1 MKATDTAIS
10 LPSASWSNVSI
21 MSLSHF
27 TSDFFCN
34 VLPIMLPIL
43 AARYGISYSQSAALF
58 MVFSVSTNFLQ
69 PPIGIWADKRPVNYL
84 MPLSILTG
92 AFFASIVGW
101 SPNIYVLI
109 FIILLSGICSS
120 AFHPISAGIVHD
132 ISPKRHQTFATSIY
146 IAGGNLG
153 FAIAPLIIAAFIEQ
167 FTDKNLP
174 FLFLFALIVTL
185 MIYKQRLF
193 VTPPRNESSSEPQIN
208 LKSIIKSKQFIFLN
222 TSIALRSWCY
232 CALVVFLPL
241 LLTAHGYSTVESG
254 LALMCLL
261 VGTVFGGLA
270 TGGLSDKYGL
280 RTLIVSTYVLT
291 IASLGFFL
299 WRLDISFIS
308 MVALF
313 LAGAGMYGSTPAA
326 IVWAQRLLPRNA
338 AFAASMMLG
347 FTFGMGYVES
357 VITGFVGD
365 LFGLRVGLIATIF
378 PALVLAIII
387 ILSLKEPP
395 KATDVNLK
403 NI

>member
-1 MKATDTAIS
+1 MKATATAIS

-185 MIYKQRLF
+185 MVYKQRLF
-193 VTPPRNESSSEPQIN
+193 VTPPRNENSSEPQIN

-291 IASLGFFL
+291 IAALGFFL

-387 ILSLKEPP
+387 ILALKEPP
-395 KATDVNLK
+395 KTTDVNLK

>member
-1 MKATDTAIS
+1 MKATVTAIS
-10 LPSASWSNVSI
+10 LPAASWSNVSI

-69 PPIGIWADKRPVNYL
+69 PPIGIWADKKPVNYL

-132 ISPKRHQTFATSIY
+132 ISPKRYQTFATSIY

-167 FTDKNLP
+167 FTDKSLP
-174 FLFLFALIVTL
+174 ALFLLALIVSL
-185 MIYKQRLF
+185 MVYKQRLY
-193 VTPPRNESSSEPQIN
+193 VTPPRNDSGNGPQIN

-241 LLTAHGYSTVESG
+241 LLTDHGYSTVESG
-254 LALMCLL
+254 LALMCLSKAFPL
-261 VGTVFGGLA
+261 
-270 TGGLSDKYGL
+270 
-280 RTLIVSTYVLT
+280 
-291 IASLGFFL
+291 LG
-299 WRLDISFIS
+299 
-308 MVALF
+308 
-313 LAGAGMYGSTPAA
+313 
-326 IVWAQRLLPRNA
+326 
-338 AFAASMMLG
+338 
-347 FTFGMGYVES
+347 
-357 VITGFVGD
+357 
-365 LFGLRVGLIATIF
+365 
-378 PALVLAIII
+378 
-387 ILSLKEPP
+387 
-395 KATDVNLK
+395 
-403 NI
+403 

>member
-387 ILSLKEPP
+387 ILALKEPP
-395 KATDVNLK
+395 KSTDVNLK

>member
-1 MKATDTAIS
+1 MKATATAIG

-69 PPIGIWADKRPVNYL
+69 PPIGIWADKKPVNYL

-185 MIYKQRLF
+185 MVYKQRLF
-193 VTPPRNESSSEPQIN
+193 VTPPRNENSSEPQIN

-291 IASLGFFL
+291 IAALGFFL

-365 LFGLRVGLIATIF
+365 LFGLRVGMIATIF

-387 ILSLKEPP
+387 ILALKEPP

>member
-1 MKATDTAIS
+1 MKATATAIS

-174 FLFLFALIVTL
+174 FLFLFALIVSL
-185 MIYKQRLF
+185 MVYKQRLF
-193 VTPPRNESSSEPQIN
+193 VTPPRNENSSEPQIN

-291 IASLGFFL
+291 IAALGFFL

-365 LFGLRVGLIATIF
+365 LFGLRIGLIATIF

-387 ILSLKEPP
+387 ILALKEPP

>member
-1 MKATDTAIS
+1 MKATATAIS

-291 IASLGFFL
+291 IAALGFFL

-387 ILSLKEPP
+387 ILALKEPP

>member
-1 MKATDTAIS
+1 MKATATAIS

-193 VTPPRNESSSEPQIN
+193 VTPPRNENSSEPQIN

-387 ILSLKEPP
+387 ILALKEPP

>member
-1 MKATDTAIS
+1 MKATATAIS

-69 PPIGIWADKRPVNYL
+69 PPIGIWADKKPVNYL

-174 FLFLFALIVTL
+174 FLFLFALIVSL
-185 MIYKQRLF
+185 MVYKQRLF
-193 VTPPRNESSSEPQIN
+193 VTPPRNENSSEPQIN

-291 IASLGFFL
+291 IAALGFFL

-387 ILSLKEPP
+387 ILALKEPP

>member
-1 MKATDTAIS
+1 MKATATAIS

-185 MIYKQRLF
+185 MVYKQRLF
-193 VTPPRNESSSEPQIN
+193 VTPPRNENSSEPQIN

-291 IASLGFFL
+291 IAALGFFL

-387 ILSLKEPP
+387 ILVLKEPP

>member
-185 MIYKQRLF
+185 MVYKQRLF
-193 VTPPRNESSSEPQIN
+193 VTPPRHENSSEPQIN

-291 IASLGFFL
+291 IAALGFFL

-313 LAGAGMYGSTPAA
+313 LSGAGMYGSTPAA

-387 ILSLKEPP
+387 ILALKEPP

>member
-1 MKATDTAIS
+1 MKATATAIS

-69 PPIGIWADKRPVNYL
+69 PPIGIWADKKPVNYL

-174 FLFLFALIVTL
+174 FLFLFALIVSL
-185 MIYKQRLF
+185 MVYKQRLF
-193 VTPPRNESSSEPQIN
+193 VTPPRNENSSEPQIN

-291 IASLGFFL
+291 IAALGFFL

-365 LFGLRVGLIATIF
+365 LFGLRVGMIATIF

-387 ILSLKEPP
+387 ILALKEPP

>member
-1 MKATDTAIS
+1 
-10 LPSASWSNVSI
+10 
-21 MSLSHF
+21 
-27 TSDFFCN
+27 
-34 VLPIMLPIL
+34 MLPIL

-69 PPIGIWADKRPVNYL
+69 PPIGIWADKKPVNYL

-132 ISPKRHQTFATSIY
+132 ISPKRYQTFATSIY

-167 FTDKNLP
+167 FTDKSLP
-174 FLFLFALIVTL
+174 ALFLLALIVSL
-185 MIYKQRLF
+185 MVYKQRLY
-193 VTPPRNESSSEPQIN
+193 VTPPRNDSGSGPQIN

-241 LLTAHGYSTVESG
+241 LLTDHGYSTVESG

-270 TGGLSDKYGL
+270 TGGLSDKFGL
-280 RTLIVSTYVLT
+280 RSLIISTYIVT
-291 IASLGFFL
+291 IIALGFFL
-299 WRLDISFIS
+299 WRLDISFLS

-365 LFGLRVGLIATIF
+365 IFGLRIGMIATIF
-378 PALVLAIII
+378 PALVLAIFI
-387 ILSLKEPP
+387 ILALKEPP
-395 KATDVNLK
+395 KPADIDLSK
-403 NI
+403 S

>member
-1 MKATDTAIS
+1 MKATATAIS
-10 LPSASWSNVSI
+10 LPSSSWSTVSI

-69 PPIGIWADKRPVNYL
+69 PPIGIWADKKPVNYL

-174 FLFLFALIVTL
+174 FLFLFALIVSL
-185 MIYKQRLF
+185 MVYKQRLF
-193 VTPPRNESSSEPQIN
+193 VTPPRNENSSEPQIN

-291 IASLGFFL
+291 IAALGFFL

-365 LFGLRVGLIATIF
+365 LFGLRIGLIATIF

-387 ILSLKEPP
+387 ILALKEPP

>member
-387 ILSLKEPP
+387 ILALKEPP

>member
-232 CALVVFLPL
+232 CALLVFLPL

-387 ILSLKEPP
+387 ILALKEPP

>member
-1 MKATDTAIS
+1 MKATATAIS
-10 LPSASWSNVSI
+10 LPTASWSNVSI

-69 PPIGIWADKRPVNYL
+69 PPIGIWADKKPVNYL

-185 MIYKQRLF
+185 MVYKQRLF
-193 VTPPRNESSSEPQIN
+193 VTPPRNENSSEPQIN

-387 ILSLKEPP
+387 ILALKEPP
-395 KATDVNLK
+395 KAADVNLK

>member
-1 MKATDTAIS
+1 MKATATAIS

-313 LAGAGMYGSTPAA
+313 LTGAGMYGSTPAA

-387 ILSLKEPP
+387 ILALKEPP

>member
-174 FLFLFALIVTL
+174 FLFLLALIVTL

-387 ILSLKEPP
+387 ILALKEPP

>member
-1 MKATDTAIS
+1 MKATATAIS

-185 MIYKQRLF
+185 MVYKQRLF
-193 VTPPRNESSSEPQIN
+193 VTPPRNENSSEPQIN
-208 LKSIIKSKQFIFLN
+208 LKSIIKYKQFIFLN

-291 IASLGFFL
+291 IAALGFFL

-387 ILSLKEPP
+387 ILALKEPP

>member
-1 MKATDTAIS
+1 MKATATAIS

-69 PPIGIWADKRPVNYL
+69 PPIGIWADKKPVNYL

-185 MIYKQRLF
+185 MVYKQRLF
-193 VTPPRNESSSEPQIN
+193 VTPPRNENSSEPQIN

-291 IASLGFFL
+291 IAALGFFL

-365 LFGLRVGLIATIF
+365 LFGLRIGLIATIF

-387 ILSLKEPP
+387 ILALKEPP

>member
-308 MVALF
+308 MVDLF

-387 ILSLKEPP
+387 ILALKEPP

>member
-1 MKATDTAIS
+1 MKATATAIS

-185 MIYKQRLF
+185 MVYKQRLF
-193 VTPPRNESSSEPQIN
+193 VTPPRHENSSEPQIN

-291 IASLGFFL
+291 IAALGFFL

-387 ILSLKEPP
+387 ILALKEPP

>member
-1 MKATDTAIS
+1 MKATATAIS

-69 PPIGIWADKRPVNYL
+69 PPIGIWADKKPVNYL

-365 LFGLRVGLIATIF
+365 LFGLRIGLIATIF

-387 ILSLKEPP
+387 ILALKEPP

>member
-1 MKATDTAIS
+1 MKATATAIS

-387 ILSLKEPP
+387 ILALKEPP

>member
-1 MKATDTAIS
+1 MKATATAIS

-69 PPIGIWADKRPVNYL
+69 PPIGIWADKKPVNYL

-185 MIYKQRLF
+185 MVYKQRLF
-193 VTPPRNESSSEPQIN
+193 VTPPRNENSSEPQIN

-365 LFGLRVGLIATIF
+365 LFGLRVGMIATIF

-387 ILSLKEPP
+387 ILALKEPP
-395 KATDVNLK
+395 KATDVNLN

>member
-1 MKATDTAIS
+1 MKATATAIA
-10 LPSASWSNVSI
+10 LPSASWSNVSV

-34 VLPIMLPIL
+34 ILPIMLPIL

-69 PPIGIWADKRPVNYL
+69 PPIGIWADKKPVNYL

-92 AFFASIVGW
+92 AFFASVVGW

-153 FAIAPLIIAAFIEQ
+153 FAIAPLLIAAFIEQ
-167 FTDKNLP
+167 FTDKSLP
-174 FLFLFALIVTL
+174 ILSFFALAVTL
-185 MIYKQRLF
+185 MVYKQKLF
-193 VTPPRNESSSEPQIN
+193 VTPPRNSDAKDPQIN
-208 LKSIIKSKQFIFLN
+208 VKSIIKSKQFIFLN

-254 LALMCLL
+254 IALTVLL

-280 RTLIVSTYVLT
+280 RALIVATYVVT
-291 IASLGFFL
+291 IAALGVFL
-299 WRLDISFIS
+299 WRVDISFIS
-308 MVALF
+308 LAALF

-338 AFAASMMLG
+338 AFAASLMLG

-365 LFGLRVGLIATIF
+365 LVGLQLGIAFTVF
-378 PALVLAIII
+378 PALILAIII
-387 ILSLKEPP
+387 ILALKEPKKP
-395 KATDVNLK
+395 ADIDLNK
-403 NI
+403 I

>member
-1 MKATDTAIS
+1 MKATATAIS

-185 MIYKQRLF
+185 MVYKQRLF
-193 VTPPRNESSSEPQIN
+193 VTPPRNENSSEPQIN

-387 ILSLKEPP
+387 ILALKEPP

>member
-1 MKATDTAIS
+1 MKATATAIS

-387 ILSLKEPP
+387 ILVLKEPP

>member
-1 MKATDTAIS
+1 MKATATAIS

-69 PPIGIWADKRPVNYL
+69 PPIGIWADKKPVNYL

-185 MIYKQRLF
+185 MVYKQRLF
-193 VTPPRNESSSEPQIN
+193 VTPPRNENSSEPQIN

-291 IASLGFFL
+291 IAALGFFL

-365 LFGLRVGLIATIF
+365 LFGLRVGMIATIF

-387 ILSLKEPP
+387 ILALKEPP
-395 KATDVNLK
+395 KATDVNLN

>member
-1 MKATDTAIS
+1 MKATATAIS

-280 RTLIVSTYVLT
+280 RILIVSTYVLT

-387 ILSLKEPP
+387 ILALKEPP

>member
-1 MKATDTAIS
+1 MKATATAIS

-109 FIILLSGICSS
+109 ILLSGICSS

-193 VTPPRNESSSEPQIN
+193 VTPPRNESSSKPQIN

-365 LFGLRVGLIATIF
+365 LFGLRVGLFATIF

-387 ILSLKEPP
+387 ILALKEPP

>member
-1 MKATDTAIS
+1 MKATATAIA
-10 LPSASWSNVSI
+10 LPSASWSNVSV

-34 VLPIMLPIL
+34 ILPIMLPIL

-69 PPIGIWADKRPVNYL
+69 PPIGIWADKKPVNYL

-92 AFFASIVGW
+92 AFFASVVGW

-153 FAIAPLIIAAFIEQ
+153 FAIAPLLIAAFIEQ
-167 FTDKNLP
+167 FTDKSLP
-174 FLFLFALIVTL
+174 ILSFFALAVTL
-185 MIYKQRLF
+185 MVYKQKLF
-193 VTPPRNESSSEPQIN
+193 VTPPRNSDAKDPQIN
-208 LKSIIKSKQFIFLN
+208 VKSIIKSKQFIFLN

-254 LALMCLL
+254 IALTVLL

-280 RTLIVSTYVLT
+280 RALIIATYVVT
-291 IASLGFFL
+291 IAALGVFL
-299 WRLDISFIS
+299 WRVDISFIS
-308 MVALF
+308 LAALF

-365 LFGLRVGLIATIF
+365 LVGLQLGIAFTVF
-378 PALVLAIII
+378 PALILAIII
-387 ILSLKEPP
+387 ILALKEPKKP
-395 KATDVNLK
+395 ADIDLNK
-403 NI
+403 I

>member
-21 MSLSHF
+21 MSLSHY

-387 ILSLKEPP
+387 ILALKEPP

>member
-1 MKATDTAIS
+1 MKATATAIS

-174 FLFLFALIVTL
+174 FLFLFALIVSL
-185 MIYKQRLF
+185 MVYKQRLF
-193 VTPPRNESSSEPQIN
+193 VTPPRNENSSEPQIN

-291 IASLGFFL
+291 IAALGFFL

-365 LFGLRVGLIATIF
+365 LFGLRVGMIATIF

-387 ILSLKEPP
+387 ILALKEPP

>member
-1 MKATDTAIS
+1 MKATATAIS

-185 MIYKQRLF
+185 MVYKQRLF
-193 VTPPRNESSSEPQIN
+193 VTPPRNENSSEPQIN

-387 ILSLKEPP
+387 ILVLKEPP

>member
-1 MKATDTAIS
+1 MKATATAIA
-10 LPSASWSNVSI
+10 LPSASWSNVSV

-34 VLPIMLPIL
+34 ILPIMLPIL

-69 PPIGIWADKRPVNYL
+69 PPIGIWADKKPVNYL

-92 AFFASIVGW
+92 AFFASVVGW

-153 FAIAPLIIAAFIEQ
+153 FAIAPLLIAAFIEQ
-167 FTDKNLP
+167 FTDKSLP
-174 FLFLFALIVTL
+174 ILSFFALAVTL
-185 MIYKQRLF
+185 MVYKQKLF
-193 VTPPRNESSSEPQIN
+193 VTPPRNSDAKDPQIN
-208 LKSIIKSKQFIFLN
+208 VKSIIKSKQFIFLN

-254 LALMCLL
+254 IALTVLL

-280 RTLIVSTYVLT
+280 RALIVATYVVT
-291 IASLGFFL
+291 IAALGVFL
-299 WRLDISFIS
+299 WRVDISFIS
-308 MVALF
+308 LAALF

-365 LFGLRVGLIATIF
+365 LVGLQLGIAFTVF
-378 PALVLAIII
+378 PALILAIII
-387 ILSLKEPP
+387 ILALKEPKKP
-395 KATDVNLK
+395 ADIDLNK
-403 NI
+403 I

>member
-1 MKATDTAIS
+1 MKATATAIA
-10 LPSASWSNVSI
+10 LPSASWSNVSV

-34 VLPIMLPIL
+34 ILPIMLPIL

-69 PPIGIWADKRPVNYL
+69 PPIGIWADKKPVNYL

-153 FAIAPLIIAAFIEQ
+153 FAIAPLLIAAFIEQ
-167 FTDKNLP
+167 FTDKSLP
-174 FLFLFALIVTL
+174 ILSFFALAVTL
-185 MIYKQRLF
+185 MVYKQRLF
-193 VTPPRNESSSEPQIN
+193 VTPPRNSDAKDPQIN
-208 LKSIIKSKQFIFLN
+208 VKSIVKSKQFIFLN

-254 LALMCLL
+254 IALTVLL

-280 RTLIVSTYVLT
+280 RALIVATYVVT
-291 IASLGFFL
+291 IAALAVFL
-299 WRLDISFIS
+299 WRVDISFIS
-308 MVALF
+308 LTALF

-365 LFGLRVGLIATIF
+365 LVGLQLGISFTVF
-378 PALVLAIII
+378 PALILAIII
-387 ILSLKEPP
+387 ILALKEPKKP
-395 KATDVNLK
+395 IDIDLNK
-403 NI
+403 I

>member
-1 MKATDTAIS
+1 MKATATAIS

-185 MIYKQRLF
+185 MVYKQRLF
-193 VTPPRNESSSEPQIN
+193 VTPPRNENSSEPQIN

-291 IASLGFFL
+291 IAALGFFL

-365 LFGLRVGLIATIF
+365 LFGLRIGLIATIF

-387 ILSLKEPP
+387 ILALKEPP

>member
-1 MKATDTAIS
+1 MKATATAIS

-69 PPIGIWADKRPVNYL
+69 PPIGIWADKKPVNYL

-174 FLFLFALIVTL
+174 FLFLFALIVSL
-185 MIYKQRLF
+185 MVYKQRLF
-193 VTPPRNESSSEPQIN
+193 VTPPRNENSSEPQIN

-291 IASLGFFL
+291 IAALGFFL

-365 LFGLRVGLIATIF
+365 LFGLRIGLIATIF

-387 ILSLKEPP
+387 ILALKEPP